1 MNCAKIITMNIGDNC
16 SPVVKG
22 YKPEAVIIN
31 FDDIDFDA
39 IEYDEDN
46 QHIITVLPLLSGKHG
61 YKVRQR
67 GVSFNGSNGAISQ
80 GTYQNE
86 IARNISVVVPADA
99 TSTNGVGQPLMEGAV
114 VVMILE
120 SFSKGADGKSAF
132 RVVGLDRGLVLT
144 AGNDD
149 LNGEAGDNFVFT
161 LTETSTTLARF
172 LHADTYSATKLLVE
186 GLVKQS

>member
-46 QHIITVLPLLSGKHG
+46 QHIITALPLLSGKHG

-67 GVSFNGSNGAISQ
+67 GAAFNGSNGAISQ

-99 TSTNGVGQPLMEGAV
+99 TSTNGVGQPLMDGAV

-132 RVVGLDRGLVLT
+132 RVVGLDRGLMLT

-149 LNGEAGDNFVFT
+149 LNGDAGDNYVFT

-172 LHADTYSATKLLVE
+172 LHAGTYSATKLLVE
-186 GLVKQS
+186 GMIKQS

>member
-1 MNCAKIITMNIGDNC
+1 MNIGDAC
-16 SPVVKG
+16 ASVVKG

-31 FDDIDFDA
+31 YDDIDFDA
-39 IEYDEDN
+39 IEYDNEN
-46 QHIITVLPLLSGKHG
+46 PHIITALPLLAGKHG

-67 GVSFNGSNGAISQ
+67 GTVFNGTNGTISQ

-86 IARNISVVVPADA
+86 VARNVSIVVPADA
-99 TSTNGVGQPLMEGAV
+99 TSTNGVGQPLMDGAV

-132 RVVGLDRGLVLT
+132 RVVGLDRGLMMT

-149 LNGEAGDNFVFT
+149 LNGDAGDNYVFT
-161 LTETSTTLARF
+161 LTETSTTLAKF
-172 LHADTYSATKLLVE
+172 LHAGIYSATKSLVE
-186 GLVKQS
+186 GLTQQS

>member
-1 MNCAKIITMNIGDNC
+1 MNCAKIISMNIGDNC
-16 SPVVKG
+16 APVVKG

-31 FDDIDFDA
+31 YDDIDFDA

-46 QHIITVLPLLSGKHG
+46 PHIIAALPLLSGKHG

-67 GVSFNGSNGAISQ
+67 GTAFSGSNGSISQ

-86 IARNISVVVPADA
+86 VARNISIVVPADA
-99 TSTNGVGQPLMEGAV
+99 TSTNGVGQPLMDGAV

-132 RVVGLDRGLVLT
+132 RVVGLDRGLMMT
-144 AGNDD
+144 AGSDD
-149 LNGEAGDNFVFT
+149 LNGDAGDNYVFT
-161 LTETSTTLARF
+161 LTETSTTLAKF
-172 LHADTYSATKLLVE
+172 LHAGSYSATKLLVE
-186 GLVKQS
+186 GMLNQS